1 MKILFNFI
9 RILFGLLPFLYILT
23 IVCLV
28 MNIDKKLV
36 YKVVTIQYENNLS
49 KFEERNIGIDFFFTG
64 YGVKA
69 RFYTK
74 EYPNRLFQNYYFGFL
89 KYLLVSGYY
98 NRLVDKQLDIVGLYV
113 DPYYLERPL
122 SKKSESIIQ
131 FGNTQN
137 IVPFFYIDQGKEKS
151 IYYYLDIFCYVSYN
165 YGFVLVISF
174 LFIFIFGYGPA
185 FENAQGG
192 RYTFMCIST
201 GLSILIALL
210 STIIQ

>member
-1 MKILFNFI
+1 
-9 RILFGLLPFLYILT
+9 
-23 IVCLV
+23 

-36 YKVVTIQYENNLS
+36 YKVVTIQYEKKLS
-49 KFEERNIGIDFFFTG
+49 GFDERNIGINSFFTG
-64 YGVKA
+64 DGVEA

-98 NRLVDKQLDIVGLYV
+98 NRLVDKQLDTVGLYV

-122 SKKSESIIQ
+122 SKKSESIIH

-151 IYYYLDIFCYVSYN
+151 FYYYLDILCYVAYN
-165 YGFVLVISF
+165 YGFILVIPF
-174 LFIFIFGYGPA
+174 LIIFIFGYGPS

-192 RYTFMCIST
+192 RYIFMCIST
-201 GLSILIALL
+201 GLSILIAFF
-210 STIIQ
+210 STIV